1 MSNALPVST
10 HTRIN
15 QSLVPFEAHCIFVY
29 IIKFRGNNHF
39 ANLNRIFFYAP
50 AELRKIRYSV
60 LGGSCSDIQRRRFSR
75 LCRMMRNNNQR
86 DCKQCHKNTSRAILP
101 AFSLRSIRTYKFTS
115 KQIYATRRNKILYK
129 AAKLLALFGSLF
141 VLSGSLERLTHASY
155 FIYGV
160 GKTLV
165 CHRYNPLN
173 VFACAFTHIV

>member
-1 MSNALPVST
+1 MFLLKLIV
-10 HTRIN
+10 
-15 QSLVPFEAHCIFVY
+15 FFVY

-50 AELRKIRYSV
+50 AELRKIRDSV
-60 LGGSCSDIQRRRFSR
+60 LGGSCSDIQRRRFPR

-86 DCKQCHKNTSRAILP
+86 DCKQCHKKHKQSHFYLP
-101 AFSLRSIRTYKFTS
+101 FLYGVYEHINSPRSKYMQRGEIKYYIR
-115 KQIYATRRNKILYK
+115 QQ
-129 AAKLLALFGSLF
+129 KLLALFGSLF